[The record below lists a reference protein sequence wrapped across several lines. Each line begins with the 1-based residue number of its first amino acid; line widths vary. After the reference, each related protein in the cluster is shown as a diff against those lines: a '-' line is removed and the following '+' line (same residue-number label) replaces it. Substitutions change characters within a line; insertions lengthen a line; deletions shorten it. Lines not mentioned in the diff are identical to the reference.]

1 MAPRPLG
8 RRPRKTREEIYQAAI
23 ELFIERGAHNV
34 TMQDIADHAETARST
49 VFNHYP
55 SKNHLYEAFFKRFAN
70 AVLQAAKA
78 ADISGFRATMYVFFE
93 AMALEAEG
101 YKPILRDIVGLT
113 LGGGAL
119 RENDL
124 EIDTQ
129 MIDFISGLVQSGID
143 NGEIGADLDVME
155 TSGLLLGH
163 ITITNHDWVNR
174 GQTTDLGDDH
184 KARFELLFRGLKP

>member
-23 ELFIERGAHNV
+23 ELFMERGAHSV

-78 ADISGFRATMYVFFE
+78 TNISGFRATMYVYFE
-93 AMALEAEG
+93 TMAIEAER
-101 YKPILRDIVGLT
+101 YKAILRDIVGLT
-113 LGGGAL
+113 LGGGSL
-119 RENDL
+119 RETDL

-129 MIDFISGLVQSGID
+129 MIDFISGLVQSGIES
-143 NGEIGADLDVME
+143 GEIGADLDVME

-163 ITITNHDWVNR
+163 ITITNHDWVNQ